1 MTRERAADLL
11 SEVMV
16 LDDPEM
22 AEAHRVA
29 ISALRQQETV
39 TNRNGLN
46 EPLTLGELRS
56 AYKFGCPV
64 WLVGMEDGDG
74 WVFIH
79 HVDSCSVRYARI
91 GTSEE
96 WCFRTKSYGVRVWAY
111 RQKPEEGY
119 MTNGNMIRSMSDE
132 ELADFLN
139 QWGTSTRAWQK
150 DPGETLYWLQQ
161 TAGEED
167 KHEP

>member
-1 MTRERAADLL
+1 MTREEAIEAIKCNWPDSRYTILREA
-11 SEVMV
+11 
-16 LDDPEM
+16 LDM
-22 AEAHRVA
+22 A
-29 ISALRQQETV
+29 ISAIRQQETV

-46 EPLTLGELRS
+46 EPLTLDELRS

-111 RQKPEEGY
+111 RQKPEEG
-119 MTNGNMIRSMSDE
+119 TD
-132 ELADFLN
+132 
-139 QWGTSTRAWQK
+139 
-150 DPGETLYWLQQ
+150 
-161 TAGEED
+161 
-167 KHEP
+167 

>member
-1 MTRERAADLL
+1 MTREEAIEAIKCNWPDSRYTILREA
-11 SEVMV
+11 
-16 LDDPEM
+16 LDM
-22 AEAHRVA
+22 A
-29 ISALRQQETV
+29 ISALREQDAADKDV
-39 TNRNGLN
+39 GNN
-46 EPLTLGELRS
+46 EPLTLDELRS

-111 RQKPEEGY
+111 RQKPEED
-119 MTNGNMIRSMSDE
+119 GNE
-132 ELADFLN
+132 A
-139 QWGTSTRAWQK
+139 
-150 DPGETLYWLQQ
+150 
-161 TAGEED
+161 
-167 KHEP
+167 

>member
-1 MTRERAADLL
+1 MTREEAIKILEYPVKKWSMEWDEREDGLSYYEALDL
-11 SEVMV
+11 
-16 LDDPEM
+16 
-22 AEAHRVA
+22 A
-29 ISALRQQETV
+29 ISTLRKQEQLDKV
-39 TNRNGLN
+39 SQGSSQDK
-46 EPLTLGELRS
+46 PLTLDELRS

-111 RQKPEEGY
+111 RQKPEEG
-119 MTNGNMIRSMSDE
+119 TD
-132 ELADFLN
+132 
-139 QWGTSTRAWQK
+139 
-150 DPGETLYWLQQ
+150 
-161 TAGEED
+161 
-167 KHEP
+167 